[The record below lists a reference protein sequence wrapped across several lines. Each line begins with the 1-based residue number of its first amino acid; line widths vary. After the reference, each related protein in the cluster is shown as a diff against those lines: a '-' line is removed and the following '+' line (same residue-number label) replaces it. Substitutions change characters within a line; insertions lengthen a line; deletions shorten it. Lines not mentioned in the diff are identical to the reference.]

1 MQRAAARNPGKTGL
15 GMRKRGTSLTRQR
28 ERRYSPRMTA
38 DEIHE
43 LEQQMDVLARQYAAT
58 HDPKILA
65 ELKAL
70 ADRLGELKNKTNATS
85 PKILH

>member
-1 MQRAAARNPGKTGL
+1 
-15 GMRKRGTSLTRQR
+15 
-28 ERRYSPRMTA
+28 MTPA
-38 DEIHE
+38 EVHE
-43 LEQQMDVLARQYAAT
+43 LEQQMDALAREYGST
-58 HDPKILA
+58 HDPEILA